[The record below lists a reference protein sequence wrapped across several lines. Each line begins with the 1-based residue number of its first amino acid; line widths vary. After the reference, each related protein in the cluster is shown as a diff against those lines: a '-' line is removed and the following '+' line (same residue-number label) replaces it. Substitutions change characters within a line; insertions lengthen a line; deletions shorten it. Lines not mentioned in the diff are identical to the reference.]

1 MPPFTRRP
9 RLAPVDHG
17 PRDRR
22 RVALTFDDG
31 PGRLTEALLDVLGEH
46 GARATF
52 FVLGCRLAGREAVL
66 RRQAAEGH
74 ELGIHA
80 WRHEPLAGRA
90 GTALRDLARSAAA
103 LRWAGGT
110 WPRLFRAPYGAVSP
124 SVVGA
129 ARLAGMTTVGW
140 DVDPRDYE
148 TPGADAITERVLAGV
163 RPGSVVL
170 LHDDRRALEPTVAAM
185 ARIVPALQAGGL
197 ELVTVSELLAGAA
210 APPAAFPATLPP

>member
-1 MPPFTRRP
+1 MAAPSPPFTRRP

-22 RVALTFDDG
+22 HVALTFDDG
-31 PGRLTEALLDVLGEH
+31 PGRLTEALLDVLAAH

-52 FVLGCRLAGREAVL
+52 FVLGRRLSGREDVL

-74 ELGIHA
+74 ELGLHA

-90 GTALRDLARSAAA
+90 ATALRDLVRARAA
-103 LRWAGGT
+103 LRRVAGAR
-110 WPRLFRAPYGAVSP
+110 PRLFRAPYGAVSP
-124 SVVGA
+124 GVVAA
-129 ARLAGMTTVGW
+129 ARLAGMRTIGW

-148 TPGADAITERVLAGV
+148 TPGADAITDRVLGGV

-170 LHDDRRALEPTVAAM
+170 LHDDRRALEPTVAAV
-185 ARIVPALQAGGL
+185 ARIVPALQRDGY
-197 ELVTVSELLAGAA
+197 ELVTVSELLRGA
-210 APPAAFPATLPP
+210 